1 MSGSTSGAPLPV
13 PDLLPDAT
21 SPVISSEDASR
32 VASLRA
38 GSSASAP
45 SLPVPGSTPTPAD
58 EEPYYWEPEGNPNAP
73 MPVLVVHNVH
83 YALSRVWATAEY
95 VGDFFAEM
103 FGLYN
108 SRYEWALELDRR
120 HREEAEEAD
129 MLETRRREWEG
140 REQRGGGGAA
150 APGSAGAP
158 STGVSSGAGA
168 GGTGLSDADGAALL
182 KVDLSV

>member
-1 MSGSTSGAPLPV
+1 MSAGAPLPV
-13 PDLLPDAT
+13 PDLLSDAT
-21 SPVISSEDASR
+21 SPVISSEDAAR
-32 VASLRA
+32 VASLR
-38 GSSASAP
+38 GSSAAAASAA
-45 SLPVPGSTPTPAD
+45 VPGAVPAPAD

-120 HREEAEEAD
+120 HREEAEEAE
-129 MLETRRREWEG
+129 MLETRRREWEA
-140 REQRGGGGAA
+140 REQRGGVGGGAA
-150 APGSAGAP
+150 SGPTAAASQ
-158 STGVSSGAGA
+158 GVVGAGA
-168 GGTGLSDADGAALL
+168 GGTGLGNADGAALL
-182 KVDLSV
+182 KAADSNV